1 MENQVRK
8 SLILDGVLYEEV
20 IEFRHSARIKS
31 EVDAFRT
38 LIMAGI
44 HFMRL
49 KEDEQFNIDEQ
60 SAVERL
66 NRAMR

>member
-8 SLILDGVLYEEV
+8 SLILDGNLYEEV
-20 IEFRHSARIKS
+20 VEFRYNARIKS

-49 KEDEQFNIDEQ
+49 KEDEQFNLDEQ
-60 SAVERL
+60 AAVERL